1 MFETKCINKIK
12 KCMEKNSWNYVEDFF
27 LNRNKVL
34 KRLELPNL
42 AQAGDGCLKDNKELI
57 QIEIPKLPELKEKLL
72 YIIDEN
78 KKVMEAQNQSQKVII
93 TSQDIAQLDK
103 NNKLTTSEVSIID
116 KIINKIKRFIENK
129 NDYEKW
135 N

>member
-1 MFETKCINKIK
+1 M
-12 KCMEKNSWNYVEDFF
+12 
-27 LNRNKVL
+27 
-34 KRLELPNL
+34 PNL

-129 NDYEKW
+129 NDYEK
-135 N
+135 